1 MIAPQCIYSLNE
13 ILKLSASKFANAV
26 DQTLSRRLSFFPITA
41 EQHRAWLKECEW
53 IYDLAIEIS
62 PVNTKIQVIFEYAPP
77 HVSGRPDII
86 ILAGT
91 YVFVVEAKT
100 GLERTDAQAS
110 KQSLNYAKNIWN
122 HVRAC
127 RSKIVVPV
135 LLQDTKFKDYEL
147 PNSSAN
153 PETFGVYVLS
163 PLALTNL
170 LKKIPTVHLAE
181 SLDDWIYA
189 PRPSITQA
197 AVALMGA
204 LEDPA
209 VTTGLANDQEISR
222 LSKLITENSLEDRR
236 HLRHSVVLV
245 IGKPGAGKTLVGL
258 RLAHDPEI
266 HHQMAADEEPPLF
279 LSGNGPLVD
288 ILTEA
293 LARDHSSRLGTN
305 LNQSREIAAT
315 KILLVHKLV
324 SDEMQIATNIVIFDE
339 GQRVWSEE
347 RMRAK
352 HNSGSIGSEAE
363 EILKKLESHHWATL
377 VVLCGTGQEIN
388 RGEFGLETW
397 IKAVE
402 SRRAL
407 GSRIWRLSGPEELN
421 SASNSLS
428 DIIVDDTYSLQVVRR
443 AENASQIGDW
453 VNSVLRVEID
463 TARDTRDKFPDF
475 PLAVTRDLSVAK
487 SWLIEKKDRG
497 ERAGLTI
504 SALSERMS
512 IYGIDIR
519 HGASSDHPWVNW
531 FLDEKPNLNSSQY
544 LEVPA
549 SEFQCQGLELD
560 WVGVC
565 WSWDLVLENNKW
577 VGRRIKKRTSSW
589 TRIKKDHAYRV
600 NAYRVLLTRSRKG
613 MVIWIPE
620 GDDGD
625 ESRKK
630 EEMNKVFELL
640 VKAGC
645 EVI

>member
-1 MIAPQCIYSLNE
+1 LIAPQCIYSLDA
-13 ILKLSASKFANAV
+13 ILKLSTSEFANAV
-26 DQTLSRRLSFFPITA
+26 DQALSRRLSFFPITP
-41 EQHRAWLKECEW
+41 EQHQAWLRECEW
-53 IYDLAIEIS
+53 IYNFALEIS
-62 PVNTKIQVIFEYAPP
+62 PTNSKIQVIFEYAPP
-77 HVSGRPDII
+77 HVSGRPDMI
-86 ILAGT
+86 ILAGA

-100 GLERTDAQAS
+100 GLERTDAQATR
-110 KQSLNYAKNIWN
+110 QSLNYAKNIWN

-127 RSKIVVPV
+127 RSKIVIPI

-147 PNSSAN
+147 PKTSAD
-153 PETFGVYVLS
+153 PESFGVYVLS
-163 PLALTNL
+163 PLALINL
-170 LKKIPTVHLAE
+170 VKKIPTIHSAE
-181 SLDDWIYA
+181 SLDGWIYA

-209 VTTGLANDQEISR
+209 VTTGLADDKEILR
-222 LSKLITENSLEDRR
+222 LSKLITKNSLEDRR
-236 HLRHSVVLV
+236 LLRHSVVLV

-266 HHQMAADEEPPLF
+266 HREMADSEEPPLF

-305 LNQSREIAAT
+305 LNRSREIAAT

-352 HNSGSIGSEAE
+352 HDSGSIGSEAE
-363 EILKKLESHHWATL
+363 EILKKLETHQWATL

-402 SRRAL
+402 SRRDL
-407 GSRIWRLSGPEELN
+407 GHRIWRLSGPEELN
-421 SASNSLS
+421 SASISAEDL
-428 DIIVDDTYSLQVVRR
+428 IIDDAYSLQVVRR

-453 VNSVLRVEID
+453 VNSVLRVEIE
-463 TARDTRDKFPDF
+463 TARETRKKFPDF

-512 IYGIDIR
+512 IYGIDVR
-519 HGASSDHPWVNW
+519 HGARSDHPWVNW

-565 WSWDLVLENNKW
+565 WSWDLVLEDNKW
-577 VGRRIKKRTSSW
+577 IGRRIKKRTSSW

-613 MVIWIPE
+613 MVIWVPE

-625 ESRKK
+625 KSRQKI
-630 EEMNKVFELL
+630 EMDEVFALL
-640 VKAGC
+640 VEAGC